1 MSKGSKQEYK
11 HFKINTLEDACLVL
25 KGLIVPV
32 MVHLEKYGNYSKESE
47 KILLQY
53 ANSDVIPADIY
64 DSIHDKLLYQQRELL
79 RFMADHQSSSFSYI
93 DIRQKFEKRRFL
105 ERKLSQESN
114 EILNELLNIRNWS
127 FHNAQSMLVADLE
140 LAKRSIPPELQ
151 GIAEIKPMLSPVVV
165 PKVKS
170 YRREMLEGFVHHNMI
185 RMKQFEAILSEMKE
199 DYQELFTSLP
209 DKSFVTVGI
218 GVSPKVQ
225 YVEQVIVGQT
235 AKAAGSNI
243 ASVSMGIQKGKYDG
257 TDKAIDNL
265 IAD

>member
-11 HFKINTLEDACLVL
+11 QFKINTLEDACLVL
-25 KGLIVPV
+25 KDLIVPV
-32 MVHLEKYGNYSKESE
+32 IVHLEKYENYSKESE

-64 DSIHDKLLYQQRELL
+64 DSIHDKLLY
-79 RFMADHQSSSFSYI
+79 
-93 DIRQKFEKRRFL
+93 
-105 ERKLSQESN
+105 
-114 EILNELLNIRNWS
+114 NELLNIRNWS

-185 RMKQFEAILSEMKE
+185 RMKQFEAILLEMKE
-199 DYQELFTSLP
+199 DYQELFASLP
-209 DKSFVTVGI
+209 DKSFVTIGI
-218 GVSPKVQ
+218 GASPKVQ
-225 YVEQVIVGQT
+225 YVEQEIVGQT

-257 TDKAIDNL
+257 TDKAIENL